1 MELTCDKDE
10 ACSFAESLK
19 RLTTHEPMPASAG
32 DEGHVD
38 EYRKMLM
45 QQHEQWMSATK
56 RLQQLREKQALTK

>member
-1 MELTCDKDE
+1 MELTCDKYE

-45 QQHEQWMSATK
+45 QQHEQWMTTTK
-56 RLQQLREKQALTK
+56 KLQQLREKQVLTK